1 MTRCINP
8 HELMWGFYWL
18 AVDMQDM
25 ETEVSFLDLFEPSE
39 FYKHFA
45 DFKIAPMAG
54 NVQIVFFRNKK
65 NADDVIVKF
74 MLNERETSIPVATD
88 IAPFYHW
95 SDVKAFYR
103 EVLEG
108 RK

>member
-1 MTRCINP
+1 
-8 HELMWGFYWL
+8 
-18 AVDMQDM
+18 
-25 ETEVSFLDLFEPSE
+25 
-39 FYKHFA
+39 
-45 DFKIAPMAG
+45 MAG

-74 MLNERETSIPVATD
+74 MLNERETSIPVDTD

-95 SDVKAFYR
+95 NDVKAFYN

-108 RK
+108 KK

>member
-1 MTRCINP
+1 
-8 HELMWGFYWL
+8 
-18 AVDMQDM
+18 MQRGY
-25 ETEVSFLDLFEPSE
+25 PYE
-39 FYKHFA
+39 FYKHFT

-95 SDVKAFYR
+95 NDVKAFYLD
-103 EVLEG
+103 VLEG

>member
-1 MTRCINP
+1 
-8 HELMWGFYWL
+8 
-18 AVDMQDM
+18 MQDM

-45 DFKIAPMAG
+45 DFKITPMAG